1 MAEHA
6 IALYRRKRSEGR
18 LGVLQRFPRMI
29 ETVKPAGAGFP
40 RSPVVM
46 EEIVQKRAAGQLIQS
61 RSYAEEAGGFV
72 GIVRDRDRV
81 IGDRRVVVGDPP
93 DLFVIGRC

>member
-18 LGVLQRFPRMI
+18 FRVFQRFPRMI
-29 ETVKPAGAGFP
+29 KPVKPAGAGFP
-40 RSPVVM
+40 RPPIVV
-46 EEIVQKRAAGQLIQS
+46 EEIVQEGTASQFIQP
-61 RSYAEEAGGFV
+61 RSHAEEAGRLV
-72 GIVRDRDRV
+72 GVVRDRDRV

-93 DLFVIGRC
+93 DLFVIGR